1 MIILDGGKS
10 LEKEQ
15 YLSGR
20 VIFFKGDTAG
30 RNYQEGEQCAFY
42 CGPES
47 ETEGMLS
54 DYESVNDIM
63 NEAFEGSGLNIDI
76 GASESHHII
85 WYDSTKSFEEVWE
98 IVKNRLIPLG
108 FIEID

>member
-1 MIILDGGKS
+1 MFN
-10 LEKEQ
+10 Q
-15 YLSGR
+15 
-20 VIFFKGDTAG
+20 IFFRKRKNHDYPRRWKIFRKRTISFKGDTAG

-47 ETEGMLS
+47 ETEGMLN
-54 DYESVNDIM
+54 DY
-63 NEAFEGSGLNIDI
+63 EAFEGSGLNIDI
-76 GASESHHII
+76 GASESYHLI